1 LHELSNTIKN
11 LLWIYKPTSL
21 QAYKP
26 TSLQALIYGLIL
38 STIGCLQPEQ
48 EPAAYSSGP
57 TCLNFDEFEKSEQFI
72 YEFFKHGLMNQVY
85 EENIPHAIREDF
97 LEVFGEKLGEV
108 ENMTYSQAVAHFY
121 GENEIGVEMRTELLG
136 LYSFLDA
143 AINSSS
149 PKFQDL
155 QSGLDDLITSAK
167 ESESFNCQEKNF
179 LVLTYFS
186 LKGVFQYF
194 EEIYHIPNSLGA
206 EAIDLRQDCGFW
218 NTVWCFT
225 GPLLSSTLTG
235 GLSGGGAGY
244 IREGTAGIGSGL
256 EGGLIGGA
264 IRGVIAGI
272 SALIDGC
279 CPIDCHAITGVS
291 VRFTGC
297 DPEAVYTAFGFG
309 EDAVTLFWENDNGTP
324 ETALTSVAIPRLTIT
339 QTNTSEDVR
348 TLVTTN
354 CNDQTSRVISE
365 RIEMNLYNDARKAT
379 GASLW
384 GPVSVAPGFTYTYGL
399 YGSFLNPN
407 VTITQWYVTNGTI
420 VNDNGTSVEVQWDGG
435 LTSGMIQAEVTNTCP
450 NGQIV
455 WLTVNVTGDGPIP

>member
-1 LHELSNTIKN
+1 LHELFNAIKN

-21 QAYKP
+21 QA
-26 TSLQALIYGLIL
+26 LIYGLIL
-38 STIGCLQPEQ
+38 LTIGCLQPEQ
-48 EPAAYSSGP
+48 EPAAYSPGP

-72 YEFFKHGLMNQVY
+72 YEFFKYGLMNQAY

-121 GENEIGVEMRTELLG
+121 GENEIGAGMRTELLG

-143 AINSSS
+143 AINGSS
-149 PKFQDL
+149 PDFSDL
-155 QSGLDDLITSAK
+155 QSGLDDLITSGK
-167 ESESFNCQEKNF
+167 ESEGLNCQEKNF

-194 EEIYHIPNSLGA
+194 EEIYHIPNSLDG
-206 EAIDLRQDCGFW
+206 EALDLRQDCGFW

-235 GLSGGGAGY
+235 GLAGGGAGY

-279 CPIDCHAITGVS
+279 CPIDCHAVTGVS

-309 EDAVTLFWENDNGTP
+309 EDAVTLLWNNQYGTP
-324 ETALTSVAIPRLTIT
+324 ETALTPVAIPRLTIT
-339 QTNTSEDVR
+339 QTNSSVDVETS
-348 TLVTTN
+348 LITN
-354 CNDQTSRVISE
+354 CNDQTTRGNVNQPLFI
-365 RIEMNLYNDARKAT
+365 RNLYNLVREAT

-384 GPVSVAPGFTYTYGL
+384 GPVSVAPGLTYTYGL

-407 VTITQWYVTNGTI
+407 IEITQWYVTNGTI
-420 VNDNGTSVEVQWDGG
+420 INDNGTSVDVQWDNEM
-435 LTSGMIQAEVTNTCP
+435 TSGMIQAEVTNTCP

-455 WLTVNVTGDGPIP
+455 WLAVNVTGDGPIP